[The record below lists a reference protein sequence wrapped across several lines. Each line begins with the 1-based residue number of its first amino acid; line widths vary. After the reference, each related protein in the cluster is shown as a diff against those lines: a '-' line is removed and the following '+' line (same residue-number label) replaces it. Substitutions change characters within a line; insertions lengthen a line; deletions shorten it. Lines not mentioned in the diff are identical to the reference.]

1 MMILRY
7 LSDGLDLFS
16 KKSMC
21 AQIVFCVERSGKFFG
36 FDGFTAAGGVD
47 KFAVADVE
55 ADMGIFVCAAGIEE
69 DKIAGFQFAVGN
81 FSAGCG
87 HIARGAWQIDIEG
100 VFIDVLDH
108 AAAVK
113 PCGCGATA
121 PFVGRADQA

>member
-21 AQIVFCVERSGKFFG
+21 AQIVFGVERSGKFFG

-47 KFAVADVE
+47 KFAIADVE
-55 ADMGIFVCAAGIEE
+55 ADMGVFVCAAGIEE

-87 HIARGAWQIDIEG
+87 HIACGAWQIDVEG
-100 VFIDVLDH
+100 VFIDELDH
-108 AAAVK
+108 AATVK
-113 PCGCGATA
+113 ACGCGAA
-121 PFVGRADQA
+121 SPFVGCADQA

>member
-1 MMILRY
+1 MRAEIM
-7 LSDGLDLFS
+7 FS
-16 KKSMC
+16 VIR
-21 AQIVFCVERSGKFFG
+21 AGEFFG
-36 FDGFTAAGGVD
+36 FDGFAAAWGVD

-87 HIARGAWQIDIEG
+87 HIACGAWQIDVEG

-113 PCGCGATA
+113 ACGCGAAA
-121 PFVGRADQA
+121 PFVGRTDQT